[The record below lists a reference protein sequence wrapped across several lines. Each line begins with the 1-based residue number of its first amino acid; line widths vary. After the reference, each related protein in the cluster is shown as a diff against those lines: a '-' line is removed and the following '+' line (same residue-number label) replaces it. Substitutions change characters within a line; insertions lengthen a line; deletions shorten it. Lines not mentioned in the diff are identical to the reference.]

1 MSCVIHVLQQA
12 ESLLLE
18 RGIDSPRL
26 SSQLLLA
33 KVLHLSRLDLL
44 LAKEQPLSS
53 AQLQSFNSLLDR
65 RLKGEPVA
73 YLLGTKEFF
82 GLQFLVDSRVL
93 IPRPET
99 EEMIEHLQK
108 LLPPEASFV
117 FADLGTGSGALAVT
131 LASLFPRCC
140 GLAVDISLNAL
151 DVARANALLHD
162 TSSRLLFVNTD
173 FLTSFTQESLDLI
186 VTNPP
191 YITEDEYATLS
202 PEVSGFEPRLALV
215 SGPDGLE
222 CLRRIE
228 LRARAVLKPGGYLF
242 AEIGW
247 LQGPGSRDLFHSWT
261 ECTVLHDLSGKDRIL
276 CARK

>member
-1 MSCVIHVLQQA
+1 MSCVIHALQQA

-44 LAKEQPLSS
+44 LAKERILSS
-53 AQLQSFNSLLDR
+53 AQLTSFKRLLDR
-65 RLKGEPVA
+65 RLAGEPVA
-73 YLLGTKEFF
+73 YLLGMKEFF
-82 GLQFLVDSRVL
+82 GLQFQVDSRVL

-99 EEMIEHLQK
+99 EEMIEHLQRQ
-108 LLPPEASFV
+108 LDHDASFV

-131 LASLFPRCC
+131 IARFFPHSR
-140 GLAVDISLNAL
+140 GLAVDISPEAL
-151 DVARANALLHD
+151 EVARANARLHD
-162 TSSRLLFVNTD
+162 VASRLLFVNTD
-173 FLTSFTQESLDLI
+173 FLTPFLPGTLDLI

-191 YITEDEYATLS
+191 YVTEDEYATLS

-222 CLRRIE
+222 CLRTIE
-228 LRARAVLKPGGYLF
+228 GSARAVLQPGGHLF

-247 LQGPGSRDLFHSWT
+247 LQGPGARDLFRSWT
-261 ECTVLHDLSGKDRIL
+261 ACTVLQDLSGKDRIL